1 MGFFK
6 SLFNKSAPAP
16 TRTLTQPNQ
25 LQAGDIFCFGDSFS
39 LPEAMRKQQ
48 LQVTE
53 INTIEFQH
61 AHYAQIIGQG
71 SNDKLTYISFP
82 KNPKQLIKCSLQLT
96 RADVEALFDMDA
108 FAEIFEAPGRARLT
122 PITQQ
127 HAYASMV
134 ADEYIQQDY
143 ATSGYFHQADYRHSQ
158 PPQFSDQAQGREFEY
173 FSLEGDQ
180 GLRVIDIFVFENGD
194 TDIYLSRLHPA
205 NDIAELW
212 IKGDA

>member
-1 MGFFK
+1 MGFLT
-6 SLFNKSAPAP
+6 SLFSKSAPAP
-16 TRTLTQPNQ
+16 TRTLTQPQQ
-25 LQAGDIFCFGDSFS
+25 LQLGDIFCFGDSFS

-61 AHYAQIIGQG
+61 THYAQIIGQG

-96 RADVEALFDMDA
+96 RADVEALFDLDT
-108 FAEIFEAPGRARLT
+108 FADIFEEPGRARLT

-127 HAYASMV
+127 HAYAGML

-143 ATSGYFHQADYRHSQ
+143 ATSGYFHETDYRHNQ

-194 TDIYLSRLHPA
+194 TDIYLSSLRPA
-205 NDIAELW
+205 NDIVELW